1 MNLLMKSCG
10 ALLVGFVLM
19 CALELGETLSI
30 PGVQGFVPHAEAEVG
45 RPLSP
50 VSVAGVARRS
60 SRRD

>member
-30 PGVQGFVPHAEAEVG
+30 PGVQGFVPHAVAEVG